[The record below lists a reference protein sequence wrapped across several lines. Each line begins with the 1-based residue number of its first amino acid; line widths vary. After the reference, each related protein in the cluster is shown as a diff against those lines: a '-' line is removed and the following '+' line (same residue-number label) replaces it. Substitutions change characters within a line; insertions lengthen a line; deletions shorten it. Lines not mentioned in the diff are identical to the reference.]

1 MNDKDALLSLRNVTK
16 VYGRKLVFKNL
27 SLAINPGECLLVLG
41 HNGAGKSTLLKL
53 MAGLDSPTNGEIDW
67 REDLRV
73 AYLGHTPL
81 LYPGLTAME
90 NLRFW
95 ASTAHAD
102 SSPEKLTAILAELNL
117 LAHAHERAGV
127 FSRGMAQRL
136 NFARVFIQKAEIL
149 LLDEPLTGL
158 DCHSR
163 QIIHDRLQDSR
174 QKGAAL
180 ILVSHSPETDAALAD
195 RVLALERGK
204 LAFCGSMA
212 DYSRWRDGR
221 ETAGPC

>member
-1 MNDKDALLSLRNVTK
+1 MNEEALLSLRGVAK
-16 VYGRKLVFKNL
+16 IYGRKLIFKNL
-27 SLAINPGECLLVLG
+27 SLSINPGERLLVLG

-53 MAGLDSPTNGEIDW
+53 MAGLASPTDGEIDW

-81 LYPGLTAME
+81 LYPCLTAME

-95 ASTAHAD
+95 ASASNAD
-102 SSPEKLTAILAELNL
+102 SSPEKLTAILAELDL
-117 LAHAHERAGV
+117 LAHAHEPARV

-136 NFARVFIQKAEIL
+136 NFARVFIQQAELL

-163 QIIHDRLQDSR
+163 GIIHDRLQASR
-174 QKGAAL
+174 QEGAAL
-180 ILVSHSPETDAALAD
+180 VLVSHSPETDASLTD
-195 RVLALERGK
+195 RVLALDRGK
-204 LAFCGSMA
+204 PSFCGNIA
-212 DYSRWRDGR
+212 DYRRWRDER
-221 ETAGPC
+221 ETALPC